1 MFIDWASVNWPN
13 VLVLSALVFVAAL
26 IGNFLSFRKRWLG
39 ALLIAVL
46 FGALYIV
53 LVYYLHGIDLAPV
66 TKSG

>member
-53 LVYYLHGIDLAPV
+53 VVYYLHGIDLAPV

>member
-46 FGALYIV
+46 FAALYI
-53 LVYYLHGIDLAPV
+53 LVVYCLHGIDLAPV

>member
-53 LVYYLHGIDLAPV
+53 LLYYLHGIELAPV

>member
-1 MFIDWASVNWPN
+1 MFIDWGSVNWPN

-46 FGALYIV
+46 FAALYIV
-53 LVYYLHGIDLAPV
+53 LVYYLHGIELAPV

>member
-1 MFIDWASVNWPN
+1 MFIDWASVNWLN

-53 LVYYLHGIDLAPV
+53 LVYYLHGIELAPV